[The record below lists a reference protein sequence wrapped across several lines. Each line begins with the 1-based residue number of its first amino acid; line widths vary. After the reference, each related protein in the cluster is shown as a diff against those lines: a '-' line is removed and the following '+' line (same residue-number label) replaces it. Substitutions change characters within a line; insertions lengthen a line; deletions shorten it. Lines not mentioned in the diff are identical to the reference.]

1 MSFIL
6 DALKKS
12 ESDRQQQTG
21 AEFSDVPSGSGD
33 SRRYKWLWILALLLV
48 VNFAALL
55 VVLVRPGSAP
65 QDPAPVVAP
74 PAGPAASQPAEPAQP
89 SFEEQ
94 VAIARET
101 HEARAEVRA
110 ETAELRVRDTQA
122 EEAAS
127 APPAPATRRIR
138 TIDELRLEGS
148 LQLEDLHLDIHVF
161 SDNRDERFVFI
172 NMAKHREGSRL
183 DEGPVVSEIT
193 PDGVI
198 LDYQGMTF
206 LLPRE

>member
-12 ESDRQQQTG
+12 ESDRQQQSG
-21 AEFSDVPSGSGD
+21 AEFSNVPSGSGATYP
-33 SRRYKWLWILALLLV
+33 YKWLWILALLLV

-55 VVLVRPGSAP
+55 IVLLRPGAEQQAP
-65 QDPAPVVAP
+65 AAVVEP
-74 PAGPAASQPAEPAQP
+74 PAETAANPPAEPAQP

-94 VAIARET
+94 VAIAREM
-101 HEARAEVRA
+101 HEASEEVA
-110 ETAELRVRDTQA
+110 VQA
-122 EEAAS
+122 VEPQPQEAQPAEAA
-127 APPAPATRRIR
+127 PAPSVPASRRIK
-138 TIDELRLEGS
+138 TIDELRLEGR

-161 SDNRDERFVFI
+161 SDNPGERFVFI

-183 DEGPVVSEIT
+183 EEGPLVSEIT